1 MERVENGGG
10 DWGSLQIKVIFF
22 VAAARCCSLLLAALT
37 EPTNMFATLFT
48 LASGSIRFLVFPAP
62 LTQHIF
68 HFPIQLV
75 FSAFICC
82 SSEIKSK
89 KYALASFVNKHWENL
104 TKKRV
109 QKAGEKKLQRAFE

>member
-1 MERVENGGG
+1 LGELA
-10 DWGSLQIKVIFF
+10 DQSDIFCGCNS
-22 VAAARCCSLLLAALT
+22 VLLAASCCFDG
-37 EPTNMFATLFT
+37 TNKHVRHFIYIGFRLN
-48 LASGSIRFLVFPAP
+48 SVLVFPAP

-89 KYALASFVNKHWENL
+89 KYALASFVNKHWVNL

-109 QKAGEKKLQRAFE
+109 QKAGEKKHQRAFE